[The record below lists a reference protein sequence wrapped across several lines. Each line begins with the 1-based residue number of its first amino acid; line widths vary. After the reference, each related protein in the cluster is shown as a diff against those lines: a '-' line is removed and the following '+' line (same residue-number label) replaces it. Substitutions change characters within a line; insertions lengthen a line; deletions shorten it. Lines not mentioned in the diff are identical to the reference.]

1 MSEYDLRS
9 AFPLSGK
16 DFVAHGM
23 TWKCQLAEVSDM
35 RPEADRLSWYLVFQ
49 SEDQASHKPA
59 ELRKLEIVTTAT
71 NLLEA
76 GFPDD
81 LADRLVEW
89 LLTDEQDGRREW
101 LDY

>member
-1 MSEYDLRS
+1 
-9 AFPLSGK
+9 
-16 DFVAHGM
+16 
-23 TWKCQLAEVSDM
+23 M